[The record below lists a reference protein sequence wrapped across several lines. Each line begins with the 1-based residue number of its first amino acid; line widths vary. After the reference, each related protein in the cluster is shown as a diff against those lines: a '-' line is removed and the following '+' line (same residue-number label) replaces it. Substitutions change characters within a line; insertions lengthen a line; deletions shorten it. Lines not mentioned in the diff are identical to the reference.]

1 MQGSLQLQMKAG
13 EFTLTSDKMILSI
26 ISNFRVYYNLNILFM
41 LAEYFHEW
49 CQVLLLKMTMKVN
62 ELTIKWDHNFITL
75 KKNPTD
81 YATCII
87 TA

>member
-1 MQGSLQLQMKAG
+1 MKAG

-62 ELTIKWDHNFITL
+62 ALTIKWDHNFYNIE
-75 KKNPTD
+75 KKPQLIMQLAVLRHNGNSR
-81 YATCII
+81 
-87 TA
+87 

>member
-26 ISNFRVYYNLNILFM
+26 ISNFRVYNNNLNILVM
-41 LAEYFHEW
+41 QAEYFHEW

-62 ELTIKWDHNFITL
+62 ELTIK
-75 KKNPTD
+75 
-81 YATCII
+81 
-87 TA
+87 

>member
-1 MQGSLQLQMKAG
+1 MQCSLQLQMKAG

-26 ISNFRVYYNLNILFM
+26 ISNFRVYYNLNILVIQ
-41 LAEYFHEW
+41 AEYFHSFTQDDNESQW
-49 CQVLLLKMTMKVN
+49 INCQVRSQLYN
-62 ELTIKWDHNFITL
+62 IE

-81 YATCII
+81 YATCSI

>member
-62 ELTIKWDHNFITL
+62 ELTIK
-75 KKNPTD
+75 
-81 YATCII
+81 
-87 TA
+87 